1 MTDEPTHD
9 DTERREP
16 TGTPVV
22 RGDPEIAGGRA
33 ETAIEFDPDDP
44 ESLADAERE
53 IRSFATSVEEASA
66 FEMLSG
72 AAASATL
79 VRGES
84 SYRSAAERAGE
95 DVSVNFLRKWAR
107 VHDLPI
113 AIRRQIA
120 LREIVPSA
128 AQHVARVEGDA
139 RFLLAWAIIDHDLS
153 VREVRSIASA
163 VTDGE
168 PVEDAL
174 DRYDALPGET
184 EVSLPTDV
192 YHELRLTAAR
202 EKRALDDVVA
212 EAVDA
217 WLDGEAAE

>member
-1 MTDEPTHD
+1 MEEERTDR

-16 TGTPVV
+16 TGAPVV

-33 ETAIEFDPDDP
+33 ESAIDFDPNDP
-44 ESLADAERE
+44 ASLADAERE
-53 IRSFATSVEEASA
+53 VREFATSVESTSA

-72 AAASATL
+72 AAACATL

-84 SYRSAAERAGE
+84 SYRSAADRAGE

-113 AIRRQIA
+113 AVRRYIA

-128 AQHVARVEGDA
+128 AQHVARVAGDA
-139 RFLLAWAIIDHDLS
+139 RFLLSWAIIDHDLS

-168 PVEDAL
+168 PIEDAL
-174 DRYDALPGET
+174 ERFDALPGET
-184 EVSLPTDV
+184 EVSLQTDV

-202 EKRALDDVVA
+202 EKRDLDEVVA
-212 EAVDA
+212 EAVEA
-217 WLDGEAAE
+217 WLDGGAGD